1 MNETNILLSICTRCR
16 DGREHIYE
24 TRGGRR
30 LAEKFMKYVDK
41 HTSLALRGVHCMSQC
56 KRPCVVSFTGSE
68 HFTYSFGDLDP
79 ECPSVVR
86 ALQEFAELF
95 QNAPEGFV
103 LRSERPKVLRAGILG
118 RYPPI
123 KTNSDLVLN
132 LTEKSFDKG

>member
-16 DGREHIYE
+16 DGRENIYE
-24 TRGGRR
+24 TRGGTR

-68 HFTYSFGDLDP
+68 RFTYSFGDLDP

>member
-1 MNETNILLSICTRCR
+1 MNKTNILLSICTRCR

-24 TRGGRR
+24 TRGGAR
-30 LAEKFMKYVDK
+30 LAKKFMKYAGE
-41 HTSLALRGVHCMSQC
+41 HNSLALRGVHCMSQC
-56 KRPCVVSFTGSE
+56 KRPCVVSFAGAE
-68 HFTYSFGDLDP
+68 QFTYSFGDLDP
-79 ECPSVVR
+79 ECPQHVS

-132 LTEKSFDKG
+132 LT

>member
-1 MNETNILLSICTRCR
+1 MKKTNTLLSICTRCR
-16 DGREHIYE
+16 DGREDMHE
-24 TRGGRR
+24 NRGGTR
-30 LAEKFMKYVDK
+30 LAEEFMKRATEQIGFSV
-41 HTSLALRGVHCMSQC
+41 RGVYCMSQC
-56 KRPCVVSFTGSE
+56 KRPCVVSFTSPDY
-68 HFTYSFGDLDP
+68 FTYSFGDLDP

-103 LRSERPKVLRAGILG
+103 LRSDRPKVLRAGILG

-132 LTEKSFDKG
+132 LAEKYSDEG

>member
-1 MNETNILLSICTRCR
+1 MNKTKILLSICTRCR

-24 TRGGRR
+24 TRGGTR

-41 HTSLALRGVHCMSQC
+41 HTSLALRGVHCMSPC
-56 KRPCVVSFTGSE
+56 IRPCVVSFTGSE

-103 LRSERPKVLRAGILG
+103 LRSDRPKVLRAGILG

-132 LTEKSFDKG
+132 LAEKYSDEG

>member
-103 LRSERPKVLRAGILG
+103 LRSDRPKILRAGILG

-132 LTEKSFDKG
+132 LTEKYSDKG